1 MFSDNIS
8 PSIIE
13 LQAMKLGIDFNDIRT
28 LLKDRWRD
36 TSGESGKKTF
46 DYFKD
51 IDLLLA
57 YGFDFENGT
66 WLEFLGYME
75 RLFNER
81 TALVKRVG
89 DRSWNK
95 PPSKPNVKLEQQKQD
110 KQSQDTKLR
119 YSLDKMSE
127 DIGQKQLDDYM
138 LSKRK

>member
-1 MFSDNIS
+1 MFSENIS

-13 LQAMKLGIDFNDIRT
+13 IQAMKLGIDFNDIPT
-28 LLKDRWRD
+28 ILKDRWKD

-57 YGFDFENGT
+57 YGFDFESGT

-75 RLFNER
+75 RLFNEK
-81 TALVKRVG
+81 TALVKRVS
-89 DRSWNK
+89 DRNWKK
-95 PPSKPNVKLEQQKQD
+95 PPSKPNAKREQEKQD
-110 KQSQDTKLR
+110 KQSQNTMIR
-119 YSLDKMSE
+119 YSLDKRSE
-127 DIGQKQLDDYM
+127 DIGQKQLDDLM